1 MYPIADEKCLFVMC
15 GVQGFNNN
23 ADNYFEGWEPIR
35 DYLYKEAQ
43 KANIAN
49 SNKFNT
55 ALGLKTSGGG
65 MYVHHISPTGSQW
78 MFITEQ
84 NYKKIQSFCE
94 QNNIDAF
101 KKEYDEL
108 KKEYDELKKEYY
120 STRAYFNNTHD
131 NQNNVW
137 HFERTSNKEREGTG

>member
-1 MYPIADEKCLFVMC
+1 MSEDFRMYPIADEKCLFVMC

-23 ADNYFEGWEPIR
+23 ADNYFEGWEDIR
-35 DYLYKEAQ
+35 KYFETEIKKIGKSDKQ
-43 KANIAN
+43 IAN
-49 SNKFNT
+49 D
-55 ALGLKTSGGG
+55 LGYKDGRT
-65 MYVHHISPTGSQW
+65 VNHWWAKSQW
-78 MFITEQ
+78 NFPPEE
-84 NYKKIQSFCE
+84 NYKKLQLYSQ

-101 KKEYDEL
+101 

-137 HFERTSNKEREGTG
+137 HFERTSNEERE